1 MKNFK
6 KIIISLITFSMLM
19 CSIVSAATAD
29 DITTAVREA
38 GFGEYATNISSYLQ
52 THKMTESE
60 ATSIVNEI
68 KKSQNVLKGR
78 AFSELTLSEKSAL
91 KEYAETAAG
100 FAGLTLKV
108 NAGNVSVVD
117 AKGNVLQEITT
128 SQLAVVINAL
138 NFDKLQ
144 ELAKIV
150 ADYHKNPDKTFKPS
164 GGTMQ
169 NTATSYGN
177 YMVLG
182 AGLILSAGVI
192 FAISKKK
199 SLA

>member
-1 MKNFK
+1 MKNKK

-19 CSIVSAATAD
+19 CSIVSAATAN
-29 DITTAVREA
+29 DITTAVKEA

-182 AGLILSAGVI
+182 AGLILSAGAI

-199 SLA
+199 ALA

>member
-6 KIIISLITFSMLM
+6 KIIIGLITFSMLI
-19 CSIVSAATAD
+19 CSMVSAATAN
-29 DITTAVREA
+29 DIITATKEA
-38 GFGEYATNISSYLQ
+38 GFGEYAADISNYLQ
-52 THKMTESE
+52 THKMTKSE
-60 ATSIVNEI
+60 ATSIVDEI

-91 KEYAETAAG
+91 KKYAETAAA

-117 AKGNVLQEITT
+117 AKGNVLREITV

-144 ELAKIV
+144 ELVKVIV
-150 ADYHKNPDKTFKPS
+150 DYHKNPDKAFNPS
-164 GGTMQ
+164 SGTMQ

-182 AGLILSAGVI
+182 AGLILSAGAI

-199 SLA
+199 ALA

>member
-52 THKMTESE
+52 THKMTENE

>member
-19 CSIVSAATAD
+19 CSIVSAATAN
-29 DITTAVREA
+29 DITTAVKEA
-38 GFGEYATNISSYLQ
+38 GFGEYSADISNYLQ

-60 ATSIVNEI
+60 ATSIVDEI

-91 KEYAETAAG
+91 KEYAETAAK

-108 NAGNVSVVD
+108 NAGNVSVID
-117 AKGNVLQEITT
+117 ANGNVLREITV

-144 ELAKIV
+144 ELVKV
-150 ADYHKNPDKTFKPS
+150 VVDYHKNPDKTFNPS
-164 GGTMQ
+164 DGTMQ

-182 AGLILSAGVI
+182 TGLILSAGAI

-199 SLA
+199 ALA

>member
-1 MKNFK
+1 MKNLK

-19 CSIVSAATAD
+19 CSMVSAATAN
-29 DITTAVREA
+29 DIITATKEA
-38 GFGEYATNISSYLQ
+38 GFGEYAADISNYLQ

-60 ATSIVNEI
+60 ATSIVDEI

-78 AFSELTLSEKSAL
+78 AFSELTLSEKSTL
-91 KEYAETAAG
+91 KGYAETAAA

-117 AKGNVLQEITT
+117 AKGNVLREITV

-144 ELAKIV
+144 ELVKVIV
-150 ADYHKNPDKTFKPS
+150 DYHKNPDKAFNPS
-164 GGTMQ
+164 SGTMQ

-182 AGLILSAGVI
+182 AGLILSAGAI

-199 SLA
+199 ALA

>member
-1 MKNFK
+1 MKNLK

-19 CSIVSAATAD
+19 CSIVSAATAN
-29 DITTAVREA
+29 DITTAVKEA

-52 THKMTESE
+52 THKITESE

-78 AFSELTLSEKSAL
+78 AFSELTLSEKSTL
-91 KEYAETAAG
+91 KKYAETAAA

-117 AKGNVLQEITT
+117 AKGNVLREITV
-128 SQLAVVINAL
+128 SQLSVVINAL

-144 ELAKIV
+144 ELVKVIL
-150 ADYHKNPDKTFKPS
+150 DYHKNPDKAFNPS
-164 GGTMQ
+164 SGTMQ

-182 AGLILSAGVI
+182 AGLILSAGAI

-199 SLA
+199 ALA

>member
-6 KIIISLITFSMLM
+6 KIIIGLITFSMLI
-19 CSIVSAATAD
+19 CSMVSAATAN
-29 DITTAVREA
+29 DIITATKEA
-38 GFGEYATNISSYLQ
+38 GFGEYAADISNYLQ
-52 THKMTESE
+52 THKMTKSE
-60 ATSIVNEI
+60 ATSIVDEI

-91 KEYAETAAG
+91 KKYAETAAA
-100 FAGLTLKV
+100 FARLTLKV

-117 AKGNVLQEITT
+117 AKGNVLREITV

-144 ELAKIV
+144 ELVKVIV
-150 ADYHKNPDKTFKPS
+150 DYHKNPDKAFNPS
-164 GGTMQ
+164 SGTMQ

-182 AGLILSAGVI
+182 AGLILSAGAI

-199 SLA
+199 ALA

>member
-19 CSIVSAATAD
+19 CSIVSAATAN
-29 DITTAVREA
+29 DIITATKEA
-38 GFGEYATNISSYLQ
+38 GFGIYATDISSYLQ

-60 ATSIVNEI
+60 ATSIVDEI

-91 KEYAETAAG
+91 KGYAETAAK

-117 AKGNVLQEITT
+117 AKGNVLREITV
-128 SQLAVVINAL
+128 SELAVVINAL

-144 ELAKIV
+144 ELVKVIV
-150 ADYHKNPDKTFKPS
+150 DYHKNPDKAFNPS

-182 AGLILSAGVI
+182 AGLILSAGAI
-192 FAISKKK
+192 FTISKKK
-199 SLA
+199 ALA

>member
-19 CSIVSAATAD
+19 CSIVSAATAN
-29 DITTAVREA
+29 DIITATKEA
-38 GFGEYATNISSYLQ
+38 GFGIYATDISSYLQ

-60 ATSIVNEI
+60 ATSIVDEI

-91 KEYAETAAG
+91 KGYAETAAK

-117 AKGNVLQEITT
+117 AKGNVLREITV
-128 SQLAVVINAL
+128 SELAVVINAL

-144 ELAKIV
+144 ELVKVIV
-150 ADYHKNPDKTFKPS
+150 DYHKNPDKAFNPS

-182 AGLILSAGVI
+182 AGLILSAGAI
-192 FAISKKK
+192 FTISKKK
-199 SLA
+199 VLA

>member
-52 THKMTESE
+52 THKMTENE

-144 ELAKIV
+144 ELVKVIV
-150 ADYHKNPDKTFKPS
+150 DYHKNPDKAFNPS
-164 GGTMQ
+164 SGTMQ